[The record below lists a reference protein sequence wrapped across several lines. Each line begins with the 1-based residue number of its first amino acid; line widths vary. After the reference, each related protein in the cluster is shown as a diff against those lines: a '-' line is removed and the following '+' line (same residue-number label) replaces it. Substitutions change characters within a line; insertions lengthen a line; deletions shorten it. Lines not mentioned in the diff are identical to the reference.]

1 MGAEVSFL
9 TMAAAGLE
17 LEVIAVLDAAVM
29 LALTD
34 AIILRFLRNRRLPR
48 YIRRV
53 ALRPGV
59 WTNRAYITPEVYAI
73 VRRSYLSRMIPRD
86 GPPLV

>member
-1 MGAEVSFL
+1 MMGEPLHRPVPGQAE
-9 TMAAAGLE
+9 LE
-17 LEVIAVLDAAVM
+17 LIAVRDAAVA
-29 LALTD
+29 LALGTETVL
-34 AIILRFLRNRRLPR
+34 AYLRRWRLPR
-48 YIRRV
+48 YLRRIHV
-53 ALRPGV
+53 RPGV